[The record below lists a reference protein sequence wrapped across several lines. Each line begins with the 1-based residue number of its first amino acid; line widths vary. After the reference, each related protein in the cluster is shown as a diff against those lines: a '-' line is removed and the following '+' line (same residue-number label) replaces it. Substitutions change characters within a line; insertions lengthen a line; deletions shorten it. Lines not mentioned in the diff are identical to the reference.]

1 MIYNQLT
8 NDCEFYI
15 VKIQKILLTKL
26 KLSVNLKSRKFSTHF
41 KRVLT
46 MESGNMTL
54 VERKLKI
61 LQAIINDFIS
71 TAQPI
76 GSRTIAKKYD
86 LGISSATIRNEMS
99 DLEELGYLV
108 QPHTSAGRIPS
119 DLGYRLYVDSLMKKY
134 ELENRQKKIIKDL
147 LLSQIVEIDDVIKN
161 TSRILSQITKLT
173 SISLSPQFKSSRLK
187 NIKLVQ
193 VDNDKVLLVLVS
205 NTGIVKNAI
214 LRINNVSQ
222 GVLNKV
228 SNLLQDKLSGKTIA
242 DLDDKIKDKIKN
254 ELIDYSSTI
263 DTILLKLDNCLVDMN
278 ESEIYLEGITN
289 IFNLPEYTD
298 INKAKKFISIMEKKD
313 LMYEILKNDKSDNIC
328 IRIGNEN
335 EIDDI
340 KDCSIVTA
348 TYRLNGKI
356 IGKIGVIGPTRM
368 DYSRITAVLEYL
380 TNILSNNVE
389 DILP

>member
-1 MIYNQLT
+1 
-8 NDCEFYI
+8 
-15 VKIQKILLTKL
+15 
-26 KLSVNLKSRKFSTHF
+26 
-41 KRVLT
+41 

>member
-1 MIYNQLT
+1 
-8 NDCEFYI
+8 
-15 VKIQKILLTKL
+15 
-26 KLSVNLKSRKFSTHF
+26 
-41 KRVLT
+41 
-46 MESGNMTL
+46 MTL